1 MFCEQCGAQIKEK
14 DKFCPKCGKK
24 IEGPVEMAQDGIKKT
39 GSKLPVVILSM
50 AGAAAV
56 IGIVVMGIWFM
67 KDNHKSGADTAVDS
81 QAVDLEEQKKIVEG
95 QNISEGKETG
105 NSEPGKPLDTVQEDS
120 VLART
125 ISDMNSKEAVLESIY
140 VYSDSYKPAKRDTSL
155 KWNSKLFYSL
165 EDIDPEKTSDGL
177 INGYNIEK
185 KQLVNEET
193 GNMMEYEIYRN
204 PDTEKVNK
212 IVSIE
217 YYEDYLEITDYY
229 YTNEGKINFIFV
241 KKDVNYVPSY
251 AAPTIDGSRY
261 YFNDDVM
268 VKWRTVKNGKQT
280 NYTVGKNEKNNGYNA
295 GKVYILSSVSKKKQN
310 TYNAKEKRMVNAAYN
325 TYDIVLKATGISNI
339 TGYVYDENGL
349 PFTGANVSL
358 YTDEYDKPVYDGKTG
373 IDGKYSIFVPS
384 EDRTFRII
392 IREEGY
398 VETELHDINMNNQ
411 IIDEFQESVYL
422 IENTGN
428 QIYDVNMTL
437 CDAFNYD
444 SYSGGMLRLDY
455 ADIKIRKGVN
465 NKNGTVYQEGT
476 ADSDGQILL
485 SLDPGMYTIQV
496 IKNGYESTYYTV
508 TITKN
513 SQDVT
518 INTSP
523 SLKDDEVR
531 IVLTWDAIPQDLDSH
546 LFTPYDL
553 ASGDATYHIWYG
565 NKADY
570 NENNLDVDDRNGYGP
585 ETMTISRLGDG
596 LYKFYVVDYTD
607 CSSGNYISKDMSNSG
622 ATVNVYT
629 NEGLVQTFHVP
640 GNRNGVIWEVFEIR
654 NKKIVPLQ
662 RYYSNTD
669 DKTWWNSEK

>member
-193 GNMMEYEIYRN
+193 GNMMEYEIYWN

-229 YTNEGKINFIFV
+229 YTDEGKINFIFV

-295 GKVYILSSVSKKKQN
+295 GKVYVLSSVSKKKQN

-384 EDRTFRII
+384 EDRTFHII

-411 IIDEFQESVYL
+411 IIDKFQESVYL

-485 SLDPGMYTIQV
+485 SLNPGMYTIQV

-570 NENNLDVDDRNGYGP
+570 NENNLDVDDTNGYGP

-622 ATVNVYT
+622 AVVNVYT

>member
-1 MFCEQCGAQIKEK
+1 MFCEQCGTQIKEK

-24 IEGPVEMAQDGIKKT
+24 IEGPVEMAPDGIKKK

-229 YTNEGKINFIFV
+229 YTDEGKINFIFV

-622 ATVNVYT
+622 AAVNVYT